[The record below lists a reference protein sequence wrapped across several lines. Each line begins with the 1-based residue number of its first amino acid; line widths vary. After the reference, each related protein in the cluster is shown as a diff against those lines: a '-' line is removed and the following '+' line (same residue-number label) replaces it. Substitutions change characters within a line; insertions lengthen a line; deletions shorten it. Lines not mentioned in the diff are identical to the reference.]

1 MLVKDHI
8 LLSFLEHTVPS
19 QEEKAE
25 PLLWFGSPE
34 FFCKIGFHVHQI
46 LPCDVIGEVF
56 HVLVDDPL
64 VRIISGSEVICFD
77 KSYWLENG
85 SLIVLDLHDVR
96 VALRDPFLLILVID
110 SIEFG
115 LHYHNRD
122 PMIRILDSSLELI
135 LPSVL
140 LNHSVS
146 FGDRGS
152 ILLLIKRRGRY
163 LRQIQI
169 SGSFYSLAEQD
180 IIKITA

>member
-25 PLLWFGSPE
+25 PLFWDSSPE
-34 FFCKIGFHVHQI
+34 FFCKIGFHVNQV

-56 HVLVDDPL
+56 HVLVEDPL
-64 VRIISGSEVICFD
+64 VRIIIGSEFIRID

-110 SIEFG
+110 SIKFG

-122 PMIRILDSSLELI
+122 LKIRILDSSLELI
-135 LPSVL
+135 LPTVL

-146 FGDRGS
+146 LD
-152 ILLLIKRRGRY
+152 LEGRY
-163 LRQIQI
+163 
-169 SGSFYSLAEQD
+169 YY
-180 IIKITA
+180 